1 MFTSVWQEN
10 HNLLES
16 QLIHYDSHLTE
27 SSHSPVEIVKRDYL
41 KKYLDKSNLI
51 DFKRS
56 VISMGT
62 LNAPD
67 RPSNIFSEFYPDES
81 SFRKVFNLLKLI
93 KRYFG
98 FQYFSMKN
106 GRQLFKYFSEAIIP
120 LQRKHT
126 FFYRFLSD
134 AGLRHSLYYSRIRKE
149 ANFSSVLEIGAGYG
163 GLAHLIMKKSRPQT
177 YFIVDLPENLLLQH
191 YFLYANGH
199 QVVPWVSY
207 DPKINYEDG
216 CCVLLTGDQLSSL
229 ETSIDLCINTMSMQH
244 MTLENIKYYF
254 QQILRLRIGFL
265 YLVNRDK
272 KRDPS
277 DVCMSLYP
285 VPSEYRIVSSQTMT
299 SKIHLENVYTLI

>member
-1 MFTSVWQEN
+1 MFSSDWQEN
-10 HNLLES
+10 HKLLEN
-16 QLIHYDSHLTE
+16 QLIDYDGHLTE

-41 KKYLDKSNLI
+41 KKYLDKSNLVN
-51 DFKRS
+51 FKRS

-67 RPSNIFSEFYPDES
+67 RPNNIFSEFYPDES
-81 SFRKVFNLLKLI
+81 ILRKFLNLLKLI
-93 KRYFG
+93 KRYFA

-106 GRQLFKYFSEAIIP
+106 GRQLFKYFSEAKTP
-120 LQRKHT
+120 LQRAHT

-149 ANFSSVLEIGAGYG
+149 AIFSSVLEIGAGYG
-163 GLAHLIMKKSRPQT
+163 GLAHLIMKRSRPQT

-199 QVVPWVSY
+199 QVLPWVSY
-207 DPKINYEDG
+207 DPKLNYENG
-216 CCVLLTGDQLSSL
+216 CCVLLTGEQLSRL
-229 ETSIDLCINTMSMQH
+229 QTSVDVCINTMSMQH

-254 QQILRLRIGFL
+254 QQILRLRIGVL

-285 VPSEYRIVSSQTMT
+285 VPSEYRLFSSKTMT
-299 SKIHLENVYTLI
+299 SKIHLENVYFLI